1 MLSETS
7 YRNQPRRRFSREFK
21 RDVVEL
27 LQEEAATV
35 AEIAREYD
43 LHPNQ
48 MMRWRTEYLRGAY
61 GAVQNI
67 AQVGPALLPVEVID
81 AAQAGAVA
89 SHVVETDKRLV
100 PEPSKRCKRC
110 IYPIIPR
117 QPDSWLNPG
126 HGYSTATRPQFHRL
140 FLPAAGVPARS
151 AATRRVRDHWPLPSA
166 ATSTT
171 PHWHAPRRGCH

>member
-21 RDVVEL
+21 HDVVEL

-48 MMRWRTEYLRGAY
+48 LMRWRTEYLRGAY

-100 PEPSKRCKRC
+100 PEPSKRLRRIRIVLPKG
-110 IYPIIPR
+110 
-117 QPDSWLNPG
+117 QMDVEDVD
-126 HGYSTATRPQFHRL
+126 PQTL
-140 FLPAAGVPARS
+140 AMLIEA
-151 AATRRVRDHWPLPSA
+151 LQ
-166 ATSTT
+166 
-171 PHWHAPRRGCH
+171 